1 MLKFHKKTVL
11 NKKSH
16 KFLFLF
22 YFSDIKNDLILH
34 IIDHYILFCKGF
46 ILNDELANHVQS

>member
-1 MLKFHKKTVL
+1 MSKFHKKTVL
-11 NKKSH
+11 KNFCH
-16 KFLFLF
+16 NFLYLF
-22 YFSDIKNDLILH
+22 YFSHKKNDLILH